1 MQSSAITIDYGF
13 IKYENEDLLFAAG
26 TALRVSE

>member
-13 IKYENEDLLFAAG
+13 IKYENEDFLFAADIVFCE
-26 TALRVSE
+26 RE